1 MGIRRDILRS
11 LEAGVMGLFLIQSIR
26 FLYGTIYVHAS
37 SADLTRR
44 LANPEAVSDLAGYI
58 TIGDAQR
65 EIYAVAFALLA
76 PLLALFLSRLRWSIP
91 LAVAL
96 GVVGRMLALQ
106 APESAALAAAMTVG
120 AGILYLA
127 LVIMRR
133 PGQFPSML
141 LLGIAADQFIRATNT
156 TLDPTWDPDRAVPIG
171 TGEIEMDV
179 LFIGIA
185 IGMLLLSG
193 FTILEEIDVLRRQEN
208 REEPRGALTGWS
220 SLALGAF
227 LFIELTLFGL
237 PNVVARWAD
246 VDYYSVVVPMIVVTL
261 VPLIP
266 LVRRLMGRFI
276 GSFIGS
282 IRGWIWMLLVG
293 FTLVI
298 GYRFDGTIAVIVLV
312 AAQLFVLM
320 TLWWMIRIED
330 QMGVTNPTPIL
341 LLLSLVIF
349 GILSAGDYFTY
360 DYAYVREF
368 SAPFAGL
375 EDTLSSFRDL
385 GMQIFIFAT
394 ILLTLPMILEKRVI
408 PWRGGRE
415 GESFVTLIVVLAIA
429 VGATGM
435 LRPNTTISAT
445 RSNCYR
451 VATLN
456 IHSGF
461 TLLFDENIERI
472 AESIQRSGADIVL
485 LQEADSGRMSSYGID
500 QPTWLANELGMDKV
514 FVPQNE
520 HVQGLAIL
528 SRVPITENIGVELSS
543 TGAQGIVQQAVLD
556 LQGQPLHVY
565 NVWLGFRLTDA
576 NGLPLP
582 PNLQDQLRHHQELR
596 QLIVNNHSQNEFRD
610 RIVLGGTFNY
620 DMFTEFYRDW
630 DQSQFEDPFIGL
642 DETRDIRTVFLI
654 DGTSARFD
662 YLWLMNLRANS
673 PSGVGIDQEYVVSD
687 HRLAVVE
694 VILNPNFTCDGEPIT
709 PEPEEPVNTTEE
721 AQ

>member
-11 LEAGVMGLFLIQSIR
+11 LEAGVMGLFFIQSIR
-26 FLYGTIYVHAS
+26 FLYGTIYAHAS

-44 LANPEAVSDLAGYI
+44 LANPEAVADLPGYI

-106 APESAALAAAMTVG
+106 VPDSAALAAAMTVG
-120 AGILYLA
+120 AGVLYLA

-141 LLGIAADQFIRATNT
+141 ILGIAAEQFIRATNT
-156 TLDPTWDPDRAVPIG
+156 TIDPTWDPDRTVSFG
-171 TGEIEMDV
+171 TSSIEMDV
-179 LFIGIA
+179 LFIGVAIA
-185 IGMLLLSG
+185 MLLLSG
-193 FTILEEIDVLRRQEN
+193 FTVLEEIDVLRRQEN

-220 SLALGAF
+220 SLSLGAF

-246 VDYYSVVVPMIVVTL
+246 VDYFDVVVPMTVVTL

-266 LVRRLMGRFI
+266 LFRRLMGTFI
-276 GSFIGS
+276 GSFVGT
-282 IRGWIWMLLVG
+282 IRGWMWLLLVG

-298 GYRFDGTIAVIVLV
+298 GYRFDGTVAVVVLIAG
-312 AAQLFVLM
+312 QLFVLM
-320 TLWWMIRIED
+320 TLWWMIRIQEE
-330 QMGVTNPTPIL
+330 MGVTNPTPIL
-341 LLLSLVIF
+341 LLLSLAIF
-349 GILSAGDYFTY
+349 GLLSAGDYFTY
-360 DYAYVREF
+360 DYAFVRDF
-368 SAPFAGL
+368 SSPLAGL
-375 EDTLSSFRDL
+375 DDTLRSFRDL
-385 GMQIFIFAT
+385 GLQVFLFAT

-415 GESFVTLIVVLAIA
+415 GESFVTLIMVLAIA
-429 VGATGM
+429 VSAAGFIQ
-435 LRPNTTISAT
+435 PNTTISAT

-461 TLLFDENIERI
+461 TLLFDENVERI

-485 LQEADSGRMSSYGID
+485 LQETDAGRLSSYGID
-500 QPTWLANELGMDKV
+500 QPTWLANKLGMDKV

-520 HVQGLAIL
+520 YVQGLTIL
-528 SRVPITENIGVELSS
+528 TRVPVTENRATELSS
-543 TGAQGIVQQAVLD
+543 TGAQGMVQHAVLD

-565 NVWLGFRLTDA
+565 NVWLGFQLTDA
-576 NGLPLP
+576 NGVPLP

-596 QLIVNNHSQNEFRD
+596 TLIANNHSQNDFRD

-620 DMFTEFYRDW
+620 DMFTDLYRDW
-630 DQSQFEDPFIGL
+630 SQSQFEDPFIGL

-673 PSGVGIDQEYVVSD
+673 PSGVGIDQEYIVSD

-694 VILNPNFTCDGEPIT
+694 MILNPNFTCDGDPIST
-709 PEPEEPVNTTEE
+709 EADDAADIPEDSE
-721 AQ
+721 